1 MPPPPARRSVPAPGF
16 SSKPAAR
23 PASLRPPSGASAPF
37 TEDDLMAETV
47 SDLPSLIDALET
59 DDCTACADVLKLVL
73 REITKN
79 TEHVLLHVDALIDA
93 VTARLE
99 LGFTNLGADTP
110 PAQLRLCK
118 HLMQTL
124 TALFDKRTLSQQVS
138 RLPLTGLLA
147 DLMGRL
153 LDTADNPVSEPIQSL
168 SKVLNMLLI
177 RVFHNAD
184 QNVCF
189 GCVLF
194 PSRPVCTTPISLEPV
209 ADSSPSLPQR
219 PSNGPPGRDDRS
231 ARAARR
237 GARRPGQVRRACHE
251 GALGPPLSSHRL
263 ALARP
268 CSPLMPALALPAVPV
283 EGLEDGQGEPR
294 EPQPPRAA
302 PPQRHQPVPRHDSS
316 RRVAPALDRRHPARR
331 STSSHRQDHPAAG
344 RLGPEEPGL
353 RGARRDRPGRE
364 LVRLPLP
371 APARQ
376 PGRRRC
382 ARAVSPIDVVARTP
396 GIGSVALLAA
406 VSRGGT
412 VPQLERLAAV
422 QPHCTALVVEHGR
435 SAADGDVSGRYRH
448 RRQPAPQGD
457 LRPYRRPE
465 QLALGASSL
474 SSSLSRATR
483 MMPDALFIAS
493 QGIAALYE
501 FQKEHPEASARIA
514 TWCVRLPSPPLPR
527 SKLTLSMLA
536 GWPAR
541 AATSRRTSSA
551 RSPTSRRPT
560 ASAPVSLPPRPL
572 STRLR
577 PVRPPLGPSLSR
589 YLT

>member
-1 MPPPPARRSVPAPGF
+1 MQVGDGKETIRQRVRGIFKALCSIYPFSKVFSTILEQGLDNKNARVRSECIEELGQLYARHGVNVHPISQALPRIASFIGKPDATTRTAALHAIGAVYTLVGPDATWKAVGQLPPKDRSMLEERLKRTATGAPSPAPPSRVAPAADRPGTPSGSLRPPASRLAPPASPSPANGHASSQPRIGMGIPRPGAGPSRLQRPGGATAAAPVEQEQDMPPPPARRSVPAPGF

-189 GCVLF
+189 GCVPL
-194 PSRPVCTTPISLEPV
+194 PLETCPHN
-209 ADSSPSLPQR
+209 AHL
-219 PSNGPPGRDDRS
+219 
-231 ARAARR
+231 ARACR
-237 GARRPGQVRRACHE
+237 
-251 GALGPPLSSHRL
+251 
-263 ALARP
+263 
-268 CSPLMPALALPAVPV
+268 
-283 EGLEDGQGEPR
+283 
-294 EPQPPRAA
+294 
-302 PPQRHQPVPRHDSS
+302 
-316 RRVAPALDRRHPARR
+316 
-331 STSSHRQDHPAAG
+331 
-344 RLGPEEPGL
+344 
-353 RGARRDRPGRE
+353 
-364 LVRLPLP
+364 
-371 APARQ
+371 
-376 PGRRRC
+376 
-382 ARAVSPIDVVARTP
+382 
-396 GIGSVALLAA
+396 
-406 VSRGGT
+406 
-412 VPQLERLAAV
+412 
-422 QPHCTALVVEHGR
+422 
-435 SAADGDVSGRYRH
+435 
-448 RRQPAPQGD
+448 
-457 LRPYRRPE
+457 
-465 QLALGASSL
+465 
-474 SSSLSRATR
+474 
-483 MMPDALFIAS
+483 
-493 QGIAALYE
+493 
-501 FQKEHPEASARIA
+501 
-514 TWCVRLPSPPLPR
+514 
-527 SKLTLSMLA
+527 
-536 GWPAR
+536 
-541 AATSRRTSSA
+541 
-551 RSPTSRRPT
+551 
-560 ASAPVSLPPRPL
+560 
-572 STRLR
+572 
-577 PVRPPLGPSLSR
+577 
-589 YLT
+589 